1 MLKYTMSPLGR
12 QRLVDSRPC
21 VAYTYRVA
29 TEETNPQI
37 DQLRRMV
44 VRLSRL
50 VEISV
55 TLNSTLELDRLLQFI
70 VRSAADLLE
79 SEAASILLV
88 DEHTQDLILAA
99 ATGVSKEKLAK
110 LPVPKE
116 GSLAGTVYR
125 EDRPLI
131 LNEVFGALNGLHG
144 LGVIRGKEIRSLIGV
159 PLHIREQMAGVLQAS
174 NKRAGIY
181 DEADLQTLTNI
192 ASLAG
197 VAIHNARQLDALN
210 RAYEELGNLDKL
222 KSDFIA
228 IASHELRTPLG
239 LILGN
244 AALLQ
249 EIAGDEL
256 YEPAEAVLASA
267 MRMRVLIEDM
277 TNMNMLQVGSAEL
290 MLALQEL
297 QPILQAAYD
306 EVIELVEAKGQTMT
320 LDLPQEPLKAAV
332 DEEKLR
338 MALTNLLNNAIRFT
352 EREGEISLGLE
363 LHGRE
368 AWLRVGD
375 NGIGIPLDQQENIF
389 NQFYQVEDHLTRR
402 FDGMGLGLAIVKA
415 IVEAH
420 GGRVWVESAG
430 ENAGARFIIALP
442 LES

>member
-1 MLKYTMSPLGR
+1 VTGEDIHS
-12 QRLVDSRPC
+12 
-21 VAYTYRVA
+21 
-29 TEETNPQI
+29 QI
-37 DQLRRMV
+37 EPLRRMV

-55 TLNSTLELDRLLQFI
+55 TLNSTLDLDRLLQFI

-88 DEHTQDLILAA
+88 DEHSHDLYVAA
-99 ATGVSKEKLAK
+99 ATGISQEKLPR

-116 GSLAGTVYR
+116 GSLPGTVFR

-144 LGVIRGKEIRSLIGV
+144 LGEAQGMEIRSLIGV
-159 PLHIREQMAGVLQAS
+159 PLRIREQAAGVLQAS
-174 NKRAGIY
+174 NKRASIF
-181 DEADLQTLTNI
+181 DEDDLQTLTNI

-197 VAIHNARQLDALN
+197 VAINNARQLDALN

-249 EIAGDEL
+249 EVAGDDL

-290 MLALQEL
+290 MLELQEI
-297 QPILQAAYD
+297 QPILKATQD
-306 EVIELVEAKGQTMT
+306 EVGELVEAKGQTLT
-320 LDLPQEPLKAAV
+320 LDAPGQPLRAML
-332 DEEKLR
+332 DEGKIR

-352 EREGEISLGLE
+352 PRGGKITLALE
-363 LHGRE
+363 PHGRE
-368 AWLRVGD
+368 AWLRVTD
-375 NGIGIPLDQQENIF
+375 NGIGVPLEQQENIF
-389 NQFYQVEDHLTRR
+389 DLFYQVEDHLTRR
-402 FDGMGLGLAIVKA
+402 YDGMGLGLAIVKA
-415 IVEAH
+415 IAEAH
-420 GGRVWVESAG
+420 GGRAWVESAG
-430 ENAGARFIIALP
+430 PNTGATFTVAIP
-442 LES
+442 LTT